1 MKKWLVLLVA
11 LTGYAAVIIPFTGYL
26 ARRPVMEKIGYI
38 PDYRVLR
45 FVSADHQALAGEFL
59 VLKAMVYF
67 GSLMDKSGNEISTPP
82 DYLSMYQAIST
93 GLKLDPYTMDA
104 YYFAQAFMVWD
115 VGKVKEANALLDYG
129 MKYRTWDFM
138 LPFFAGF
145 NSAYFLKDYAKA
157 ADYYKK
163 AGELSGSELAANLAG
178 RYLWQSGRTG
188 QAIAYLTMMEKGAVN
203 EAVRKSYRTRLQA
216 FKEVR
221 RIEQARDRF
230 RDEQG
235 RAPQSVEELLRAGIL
250 SPPPRDPYG
259 GRFYL
264 EPDGQVATSSKFTYA
279 AVPKK

>member
-1 MKKWLVLLVA
+1 VKKWLVLLVA
-11 LTGYAAVIIPFTGYL
+11 LMAYAVVILPFTGYL
-26 ARRPVMEKIGYI
+26 AKRPVMEKIGYI

-45 FVSADHQALAGEFL
+45 FISADHRAFVGASL

-67 GSLMDKSGNEISTPP
+67 GSLQEKSFNKLSTPP
-82 DYLSMYQAIST
+82 DYLSMYQAIYT
-93 GLKLDPYTMDA
+93 GLKLDPYNMDA

-115 VGKVKEANALLDYG
+115 AGRAKEANALLDYG

-157 ADYYKK
+157 AEYYKK
-163 AGELSGSELAANLAG
+163 AGELSGAELYTNLAG

-188 QAIAYLTMMEKGAVN
+188 QAIAYLTMMEKGAGN
-203 EAVRKSYRTRLQA
+203 EAVRKSFRTRLQA
-216 FKEVR
+216 FQEVR
-221 RIEQARDRF
+221 RIELARDRF
-230 RDEQG
+230 RDERG
-235 RAPQSVEELLRAGIL
+235 RAPETVEELLRSGVL

-264 EPDGQVATSSKFTYA
+264 EPDGQVATTSKFTYA

>member
-11 LTGYAAVIIPFTGYL
+11 LTAYAVVIIPFTGYL
-26 ARRPVMEKIGYI
+26 AKRPVMEKIGYI

-45 FVSADHQALAGEFL
+45 FISADHQALAGASL
-59 VLKAMVYF
+59 VLKAMFYF
-67 GSLMDKSGNEISTPP
+67 GSLQEKSINNLRTPP
-82 DYLSMYQAIST
+82 DYLSMYQAIYT
-93 GLKLDPYTMDA
+93 GLKLDPYNMDA

-115 VGKVKEANALLDYG
+115 AGRAKEANALLDFG

-157 ADYYKK
+157 AEYYKK
-163 AGELSGSELAANLAG
+163 AGELSGAELYTNLAG

-188 QAIAYLTMMEKGAVN
+188 QAIAYLTMMEKGAGN
-203 EAVRKSYRTRLQA
+203 EAVRKSFRTRLQA
-216 FKEVR
+216 FQEVR
-221 RIEQARDRF
+221 RIELARDRF
-230 RDEQG
+230 RDAQG
-235 RAPQSVEELLRAGIL
+235 RVPESVEELLRSGL
-250 SPPPRDPYG
+250 LTPPPRDPYG

-264 EPDGQVATSSKFTYA
+264 EADGQVATTSKFTYA